1 MLLNQTPMTDFSF
14 ILRLK
19 SPFCKSLFLKSYHY
33 FLEIIKMFC
42 VRKVLRLFYLVLVS
56 CVEARSLVPVRETV
70 EIKSWY
76 QNSFLATK
84 AWRSGKSIVRNNVL
98 KQYQRL

>member
-19 SPFCKSLFLKSYHY
+19 SPFFKSLFLKSYHY

-42 VRKVLRLFYLVLVS
+42 VRKVLRLFYLVLVKM
-56 CVEARSLVPVRETV
+56 SLLYRAW
-70 EIKSWY
+70 K
-76 QNSFLATK
+76 LA
-84 AWRSGKSIVRNNVL
+84 A
-98 KQYQRL
+98 

>member
-1 MLLNQTPMTDFSF
+1 MREQSF
-14 ILRLK
+14 EALVPGLGK
-19 SPFCKSLFLKSYHY
+19 D
-33 FLEIIKMFC
+33 
-42 VRKVLRLFYLVLVS
+42 VLTVS
-56 CVEARSLVPVRETV
+56 CVEARSLVPVRKTV